1 MMVVDKEVDEKADKV
16 VKTFKEVEDNGMDGG
31 LESDSP
37 MKVLVICV
45 GHTASAP
52 EWCERP
58 AYNTT
63 GVAWGCGAGSRTRCF
78 AKISL
83 TYCCLTGSLAMEE

>member
-16 VKTFKEVEDNGMDGG
+16 VKTFKEVEDNEMDGG
-31 LESDSP
+31 LEIESDSP
-37 MKVLVICV
+37 MKVLVI
-45 GHTASAP
+45 S

-63 GVAWGCGAGSRTRCF
+63 GVAWGWGAGSRTRCF

-83 TYCCLTGSLAMEE
+83 TYCCWFSGNGRVKRLLL